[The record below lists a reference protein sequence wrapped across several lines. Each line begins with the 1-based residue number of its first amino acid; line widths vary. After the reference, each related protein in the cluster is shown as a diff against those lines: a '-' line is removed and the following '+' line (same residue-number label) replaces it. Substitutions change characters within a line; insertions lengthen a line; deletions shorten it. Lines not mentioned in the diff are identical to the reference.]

1 MPGSR
6 AKIGVDIFVETGD
19 TPERVAQR
27 LQVSSAGTPFS
38 LKMVS
43 NRGTQV
49 WPEPG
54 TLPTCVDHYRCRFVF
69 DETSRWS
76 DDVVVDLLARVG
88 SVYRWMHVEKL
99 EEHDGASTF
108 TRAQGEN

>member
-1 MPGSR
+1 
-6 AKIGVDIFVETGD
+6 
-19 TPERVAQR
+19 
-27 LQVSSAGTPFS
+27 
-38 LKMVS
+38 MVS